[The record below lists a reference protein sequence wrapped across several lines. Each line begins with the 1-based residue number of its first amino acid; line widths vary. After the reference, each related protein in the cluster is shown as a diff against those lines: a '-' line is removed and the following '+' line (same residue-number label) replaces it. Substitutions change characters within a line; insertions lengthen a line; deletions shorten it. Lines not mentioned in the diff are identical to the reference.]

1 MKYNTW
7 LLTSLVAFFTFI
19 FTLMIAPPVLAQVTD
34 VRASVDK
41 NPIIVDEAVQLV
53 ITAQGSPSTNQ
64 LDLSALER
72 DFRVSTTNVSQSTRS
87 INFSTTK
94 TTTWVTQ
101 LFPRSTGKFTIPSIT
116 VDGKT
121 TKPIE
126 LIVMPVGSGQG
137 SAPRDFFLTAEVDMS
152 EVYLQQQIKYTT
164 KLFMRRNIQ
173 RGSILAPELENAII
187 KQVGEDKEYEDI
199 LNGVRYRVIERVFA
213 IIPQQSGAFTI
224 GGAVFQGS
232 AASNTSQSFG
242 FISRTKPINR
252 VSPNIALTV
261 LPIPDN
267 YSDHWLPSEF
277 VEISEEW
284 QQKPE
289 EFVVGEPIT
298 RTITI
303 TAAGLVEEQLPEIK
317 SIYPPD
323 FKLYPDQ
330 AKTITVDRA
339 GVLFAQKT
347 QSTAIIPNRA
357 GTFVIG
363 ETKVPW
369 FNVVTKQTEYAVLP
383 ARSVIVSEP
392 AGAKAERGQEVS
404 PTNLQA
410 EEEQGGATAHGIAPM
425 SGLDW
430 LHISLILLWLA
441 TVMVFILV
449 VLRFKQL
456 GMLGSEAKTK
466 MTIGGGPQSTNNA
479 NESALWNRVNKSILS
494 ANQQQVNQALKL
506 WLGVISRSD
515 VHSINETFA
524 RLGANSSAVA
534 FNDWVKSM
542 YGKETQGLATT
553 NDTKV
558 SVENKQLAAKVLLK
572 TLSDLRAKYLK
583 DTEQQRNKLA
593 LYPE

>member
-1 MKYNTW
+1 MKYNAW
-7 LLTSLVAFFTFI
+7 LLTSLVAFFT
-19 FTLMIAPPVLAQVTD
+19 LMVTPQSLAQVTE
-34 VRASVDK
+34 VRATVDK
-41 NPIIVDEAVQLV
+41 NPLIIDEAVQLV
-53 ITAQGSPSTNQ
+53 VTAQGSPSTKQ
-64 LDLSALER
+64 LDLSALET
-72 DFRVSTTNVSQSTRS
+72 DFRLSSTNVSQSTRS
-87 INFSTTK
+87 INFNTTK

-116 VDGKT
+116 VDGKS

-242 FISRTKPINR
+242 FISRSKPINR

-303 TAAGLVEEQLPEIK
+303 TAAGLVEEQLPDIT
-317 SIYPPD
+317 SMYPPD

-330 AKTITVDRA
+330 AKTITVERA

-347 QSTAIIPNRA
+347 QSTAIIPNKA

-383 ARSVIVSEP
+383 ARSVKVRQ
-392 AGAKAERGQEVS
+392 ADGAKAEEAQNTIPNDMRSNE
-404 PTNLQA
+404 N
-410 EEEQGGATAHGIAPM
+410 EQGAASQYGIAPI

-441 TVMVFILV
+441 TVAVFVLV
-449 VLRFKQL
+449 MLRFKHL
-456 GMLGSEAKTK
+456 GLLGSGKQ
-466 MTIGGGPQSTNNA
+466 MSMNVSGHSNNIGSPKEN
-479 NESALWNRVNKSILS
+479 ALWNTVNKSILS

-506 WLGVISRSD
+506 WLSVISRSD

>member
-1 MKYNTW
+1 MKYNAW
-7 LLTSLVAFFTFI
+7 LLTSLVAFFT
-19 FTLMIAPPVLAQVTD
+19 LMVTPQSLAQVTE
-34 VRASVDK
+34 VRATVDK
-41 NPIIVDEAVQLV
+41 NPLIIDEAVQLV
-53 ITAQGSPSTNQ
+53 VTAQGSPSTKQ
-64 LDLSALER
+64 LDLSALET
-72 DFRVSTTNVSQSTRS
+72 DFRLSSTNVSQSTRS
-87 INFSTTK
+87 INFNTTK

-116 VDGKT
+116 VDGKS

-199 LNGVRYRVIERVFA
+199 QNGVRYRVIERVFA

-242 FISRTKPINR
+242 FISRSKPINR

-303 TAAGLVEEQLPEIK
+303 TAAGLVEEQLPDIT
-317 SIYPPD
+317 SMYPPD

-330 AKTITVDRA
+330 AKTITVERA

-347 QSTAIIPNRA
+347 QSTAIIPNKA

-383 ARSVIVSEP
+383 ARSVKVRQ
-392 AGAKAERGQEVS
+392 ADGAKAEEAQNTIPNDMRSNE
-404 PTNLQA
+404 N
-410 EEEQGGATAHGIAPM
+410 EQGAASQYGIAPI

-441 TVMVFILV
+441 TVAVFVLV
-449 VLRFKQL
+449 MLRFKHL
-456 GMLGSEAKTK
+456 GLLGSGKQ
-466 MTIGGGPQSTNNA
+466 MSMNVSGHSNNIGSPKEN
-479 NESALWNRVNKSILS
+479 ALWNTVNKSILS

-506 WLGVISRSD
+506 WLSVISRSD

-583 DTEQQRNKLA
+583 DTELQRNKLA